1 MKFRVMIEGRLSA
14 FGVTHLPECLVAG
27 ASIFFPSRH
36 QQVIVDRVDR
46 DQGLIYARLPA

>member
-1 MKFRVMIEGRLSA
+1 MKFRVMIGDRVSA
-14 FGVTHLPECLVAG
+14 FNITHLPERLVAG

-36 QQVIVDRVDR
+36 QQAIVERVDR